1 MPKFAV
7 LSESPQFHQ
16 AKTTKRAC
24 QSPISSED
32 EFDFEPRKR
41 SKNAQQKPRVIKKV
55 ITAKVAKS
63 KSKRLTSSSTGANT
77 RRADAQP
84 SSSPKF
90 VWYLMHCLKESVQST
105 MSFEYGFG
113 QGSIVPLPTS
123 SEWTSEQTSQFREW
137 LEALGFVSRPTVNS
151 TVFRI
156 ANKDALSI
164 VQRSNPSNTQA
175 LLAQMKAPIEDDNL
189 TFATA
194 TETPKKQRSGFDNY
208 TRRAPPS
215 SSITTTLHPISR
227 RPPPPS
233 SLMWGSPIPTVS
245 SRPTY
250 NHSRLSSSSIDSIDL
265 NNLPSSTRRLSIC
278 SIAEEE
284 LSQSSSH
291 GSHNR
296 STHHDPKQSAGID
309 FSNDDSDMVRRSSID
324 SLDLDAI
331 HPTTASAKRLSFG
344 DFFQVPPQLSA
355 SRLSVHEESSSMDLL
370 NVSRENVV
378 VQSKK
383 TRNHLRRLS
392 RFDVVRSTDRR
403 LSLFV
408 APKVAA
414 TMPQADKADHVV
426 MPRHVASIVLA
437 SQLVEMVPAVSLV
450 CKQWHQLFHE
460 QPVDEN
466 AATLYKNL
474 PWGQYL
480 SDGAYKQVF
489 KVYVDPSITLP
500 SCLLGTKNHKKT
512 RGLYQYI
519 RMELCDGGNVEDYLR
534 LDGTTNLVHGW
545 SSLFFQMVYAL
556 YAGRVHHQLRHYDV
570 KLLNFFL
577 QSTTGR
583 RTQDDP
589 PHTIAYALEHKLVKL
604 TSPYWVKLADF
615 GTADT
620 DATTFGL
627 PIGVEHKK
635 HGRGTTESSF
645 LVLQQQLS
653 VSKENAAVL
662 CDTVYRL
669 VVLFGLDQLDSASS
683 VVSALLLQQLA
694 PSPKKR
700 HATPAQR
707 QFEVDVSMYSVASG
721 ASGPI
726 ALARR
731 RLQAT
736 PGAMDVFRSLV
747 HFDPAQRPT
756 MSSVLQSRMFD
767 ALCEDNSDGRAVAT
781 VAAYGGARLL
791 DI

>member
-24 QSPISSED
+24 QSPVSSED

-63 KSKRLTSSSTGANT
+63 KSKRLTSSSTGSNT

-113 QGSIVPLPTS
+113 QGSIVPLPNS
-123 SEWTSEQTSQFREW
+123 SEWTSEQTSQFGEW

-164 VQRSNPSNTQA
+164 VQRFSSQISSNPSNTQA

-215 SSITTTLHPISR
+215 SSITTTTTLRPISR

-250 NHSRLSSSSIDSIDL
+250 NHSRLSSSSSIDSIDL

-296 STHHDPKQSAGID
+296 STHHDPKQLAGID
-309 FSNDDSDMVRRSSID
+309 LDFSYSNDESEMVRRSSID

-331 HPTTASAKRLSFG
+331 HPTTTSAKRLSFG
-344 DFFQVPPQLSA
+344 GADFFQVPPQLSS

-437 SQLVEMVPAVSLV
+437 
-450 CKQWHQLFHE
+450 

-466 AATLYKNL
+466 AATLYENL

-489 KVYVDPSITLP
+489 K

-545 SSLFFQMVYAL
+545 PSLFFQMVYAL
-556 YAGRVHHQLRHYDV
+556 YAGRVHHQLRHYD
-570 KLLNFFL
+570 
-577 QSTTGR
+577 
-583 RTQDDP
+583 
-589 PHTIAYALEHKLVKL
+589 VKL

-653 VSKENAAVL
+653 VSKDNEAVL
-662 CDTVYRL
+662 CDTLYRL
-669 VVLFGLDQLDSASS
+669 VVLFGLDQLDGASS

-756 MSSVLQSRMFD
+756 MSSVLQSRMFE
-767 ALCEDNSDGRAVAT
+767 ALTEDNSDGRAVAT

>member
-24 QSPISSED
+24 QSPVSSED

-250 NHSRLSSSSIDSIDL
+250 NHPRLSSSSSSIDSIDL

-296 STHHDPKQSAGID
+296 SAHDHDPKQSIDLD
-309 FSNDDSDMVRRSSID
+309 FSNIDSEMVRRSSID

-331 HPTTASAKRLSFG
+331 HPTATTAKRLSFG
-344 DFFQVPPQLSA
+344 DFFTKFHQVPPQLSA

-408 APKVAA
+408 APKG
-414 TMPQADKADHVV
+414 TMPQADHVT

-466 AATLYKNL
+466 AATLYENL

-489 KVYVDPSITLP
+489 KVYVDPSITRPVYSKLDDRYEAVSVMDVHHIESTGNEHIVRQEIAHSLLFSHLATTHP
-500 SCLLGTKNHKKT
+500 NFLRIYSVFLMSTPPDEATWGSSATPTPQGLTFDAGSCLSGTKTPNKKT

-545 SSLFFQMVYAL
+545 PSLFFQMVYAL
-556 YAGRVHHQLRHYDV
+556 YAGRAHHQLRHYDV

-577 QSTTGR
+577 QSTTGP

-589 PHTIAYALEHKLVKL
+589 PHIITYALEDKLVKL

-627 PIGVEHKK
+627 PIGVEH
-635 HGRGTTESSF
+635 
-645 LVLQQQLS
+645 
-653 VSKENAAVL
+653 
-662 CDTVYRL
+662 
-669 VVLFGLDQLDSASS
+669 
-683 VVSALLLQQLA
+683 
-694 PSPKKR
+694 
-700 HATPAQR
+700 
-707 QFEVDVSMYSVASG
+707 
-721 ASGPI
+721 
-726 ALARR
+726 
-731 RLQAT
+731 
-736 PGAMDVFRSLV
+736 
-747 HFDPAQRPT
+747 
-756 MSSVLQSRMFD
+756 
-767 ALCEDNSDGRAVAT
+767 
-781 VAAYGGARLL
+781 
-791 DI
+791 